1 MRIKHLTAI
10 HPSLPPSLPQQ
21 SSRAKYQLWAEKE
34 ARNLLRMHKAGIPCP
49 IPLEQ
54 KEHVLVM
61 SFLGDNG
68 WPSPQLREVKF
79 SSSSSSKKDGKN
91 SSSKQKEIE
100 RHWWSTAYRNVL
112 LLVRA
117 LYQKASLVHGDLSEY
132 NILWHNRQLYLI
144 DVGQAV
150 HKGHTLADVFLA
162 RDLKQVHAFLRSKG
176 VRVLGEG
183 GGEEGGEGFVKMVYV
198 ARGEEEG
205 GEEEGRRRGRVE
217 RWEVGRRDEEGEERE
232 REAARG
238 VLERLIE
245 GKEGWDE
252 IIKSVRG
259 VFRDGARREGVEVGG
274 GAGSGEEEEGGDEGD
289 VEEEVDA

>member
-1 MRIKHLTAI
+1 
-10 HPSLPPSLPQQ
+10 
-21 SSRAKYQLWAEKE
+21 
-34 ARNLLRMHKAGIPCP
+34 MHKAGIPCP

-79 SSSSSSKKDGKN
+79 SSSSSSSSSSSKKDTKTN
-91 SSSKQKEIE
+91 SSSSSSSSKQKEVE
-100 RHWWSTAYRNVL
+100 HHWWSTAYRNVL
-112 LLVRA
+112 LLVRD

-132 NILWHNRQLYLI
+132 NIIWHHHQLYLI

-150 HKGHTLADVFLA
+150 HQGHALADAFLA
-162 RDLKQVHAFLRSKG
+162 RDLKQVHAFFRSKG

-183 GGEEGGEGFVKMVYV
+183 AGEGGGEGFVKMVYV
-198 ARGEEEG
+198 ERGEEEG
-205 GEEEGRRRGRVE
+205 EEERRGRVE

-232 REAARG
+232 REAARE

-245 GKEGWDE
+245 GREGWKE
-252 IIKSVRG
+252 ILKSVRG
-259 VFRDGARREGVEVGG
+259 VFRDGARREGEEVGG
-274 GAGSGEEEEGGDEGD
+274 RAGNDGEEEGDEEEDEEG
-289 VEEEVDA
+289 EEEVSA